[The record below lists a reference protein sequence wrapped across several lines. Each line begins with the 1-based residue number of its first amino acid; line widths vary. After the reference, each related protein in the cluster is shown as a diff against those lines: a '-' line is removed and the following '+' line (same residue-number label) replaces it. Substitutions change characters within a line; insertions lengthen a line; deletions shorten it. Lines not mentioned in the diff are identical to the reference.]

1 MSRDTSLTFRQAVY
15 GQTTDE
21 AFLVLLELDHSDLSE
36 PIRVTSDGVDTISGG
51 KTYISYRFDIR
62 LPSDPS
68 EGVTRGKLT
77 IDNVDRQIVEAVR
90 SISSPMSV
98 KIMIV
103 LASSPDTVE
112 AEFSG
117 FELRNV
123 VCDALQV
130 TGDLSVEYFTSEPFP
145 GDLFL
150 PATFPALF

>member
-21 AFLVLLELDHSDLSE
+21 AFLVLLELDHPDLSE
-36 PIRVTSDGVDTISGG
+36 PIRVTSDGVDTESGG
-51 KTYISYRFDIR
+51 NTYISYRFDIR

-90 SISSPMSV
+90 SINSPLSV
-98 KIMIV
+98 KIMVV